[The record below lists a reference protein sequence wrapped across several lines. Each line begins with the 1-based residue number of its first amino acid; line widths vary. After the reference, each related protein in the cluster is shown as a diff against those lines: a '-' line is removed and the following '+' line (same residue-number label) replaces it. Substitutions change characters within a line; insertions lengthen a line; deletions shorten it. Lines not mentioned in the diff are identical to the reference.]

1 MFMDLGGGIISPLET
16 SPGEGAGAVHK
27 NSALCGVSTWPPT
40 LIFVLNTFMQIYK
53 VHVSIQKPKL
63 DEVALTQV

>member
-27 NSALCGVSTWPPT
+27 NSALCGVSTWPFNPCFYSEH
-40 LIFVLNTFMQIYK
+40 IHAN
-53 VHVSIQKPKL
+53 IQCACLHSETKIR
-63 DEVALTQV
+63 